1 MVSELHFGKFT
12 FIRHPGSPVDGCADP
27 LIEFS
32 VPGDTGADE
41 LIQAFHRFMLACG
54 FSAEIEFEITYKDEE
69 NIGHE
74 L

>member
-32 VPGDTGADE
+32 VPGDAGEEE
-41 LIQAFHRFMLACG
+41 LIQSFHRFMLACG
-54 FSAEIEFEITYKDEE
+54 FSAEIEIEIVHKEE
-69 NIGHE
+69 ILGNT
-74 L
+74 LD